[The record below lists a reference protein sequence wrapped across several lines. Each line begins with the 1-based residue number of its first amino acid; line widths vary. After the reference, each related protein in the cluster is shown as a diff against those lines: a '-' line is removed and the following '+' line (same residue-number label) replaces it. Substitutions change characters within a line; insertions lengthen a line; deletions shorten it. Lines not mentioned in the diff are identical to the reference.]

1 MKKQN
6 RLLALTL
13 ALLLALSLTACGAKS
28 NGTAAADAAPMAAGS
43 GQNTMMAM
51 AEDGTAREEALS
63 TDTSTTT
70 AQLPESRK
78 WIVTMYVT
86 AETEDLDAMTASL
99 NETIAGLGGYVEDQ
113 NIYNGS
119 AYSSRRYRSASL
131 TVRIPADQADGFVQ
145 EVSGYA
151 NIVSQEKNLEDV
163 TLQYVDT
170 ESRLAALETE
180 EERLLELLAQAETM
194 SDLLEIESR
203 LTDVRYELESAAS
216 QLRLYDNQIDYA
228 TIYLN
233 IDEVLEYT
241 PVEEPGIWER
251 ITDGF
256 ADSLKG
262 LGDGIVNLGVWI
274 VVNSP
279 YLVVYGLIL
288 AGVWVCIRK
297 LRRRRKN
304 KKQPPTPL
312 QGNYQPPEN
321 PQ

>member
-1 MKKQN
+1 MKKQD

-13 ALLLALSLTACGAKS
+13 ALLLALSLTACSAKS
-28 NGTAAADAAPMAAGS
+28 SGGTAASPMAAGS
-43 GQNTMMAM
+43 AENSMMAA
-51 AEDGTAREEALS
+51 AEDGAVRQEALS
-63 TDTSTTT
+63 TDTSADT

-86 AETEDLDAMTASL
+86 AETEDLDSMTASL
-99 NETIAGLGGYVEDQ
+99 NATISGLGGYVEDQ
-113 NIYNGS
+113 SIYNGS
-119 AYSSRRYRSASL
+119 AYSTRRYRSASL
-131 TVRIPADQADGFVQ
+131 TVRIPAEQADGFVQ
-145 EVSGYA
+145 QVSGYA
-151 NIVSQEKNLEDV
+151 NIVTQEKNLDDV

-180 EERLLELLAQAETM
+180 EARLLELLAQAETM

-228 TIYLN
+228 TIYLT
-233 IDEVLEYT
+233 IEEVREYT
-241 PVEEPGIWER
+241 PVEEPTLWER
-251 ITDGF
+251 ISGGF
-256 ADSLKG
+256 VSSLNG
-262 LGDGIVNLGVWI
+262 LGENILDLGVWI
-274 VVNSP
+274 IVSSP

-288 AGVWVCIRK
+288 AGILLLLRK

-304 KKQPPTPL
+304 KKQPPTPP

>member
-13 ALLLALSLTACGAKS
+13 ALLLTLSLAACGAKS
-28 NGTAAADAAPMAAGS
+28 NGTAAVEAAPMAGGS
-43 GQNTMMAM
+43 AQNSMTAM
-51 AEDGTAREEALS
+51 AEDGAVREEALS
-63 TDTSTTT
+63 ADTSTDT

-78 WIVTMYVT
+78 WIITMYVT

-170 ESRLAALETE
+170 ESRLTALETE
-180 EERLLELLAQAETM
+180 EARLLELLAQAETM

-203 LTDVRYELESAAS
+203 LTDVRYELESTAS

-233 IDEVLEYT
+233 IDEVREYT
-241 PVEEPGIWER
+241 PVEEPTLWER
-251 ITDGF
+251 ISGGF
-256 ADSLKG
+256 MDSLKG
-262 LGDGIVNLGVWI
+262 LWEGIVDFGVWVI
-274 VVNSP
+274 ISSP

-288 AGVWVCIRK
+288 VAILLFIHR

-304 KKQPPTPL
+304 KKQPPIPP
-312 QGNYQPPEN
+312 QGNYTPPEA

>member
-43 GQNTMMAM
+43 GENSMMAA
-51 AEDGTAREEALS
+51 AEDGAVRQEALS
-63 TDTSTTT
+63 TDTSADT

-86 AETEDLDAMTASL
+86 AETEDLDSMTASL
-99 NETIAGLGGYVEDQ
+99 NETISGLGGYVEDQ
-113 NIYNGS
+113 SIYNGS
-119 AYSSRRYRSASL
+119 AYATRRYRSASL
-131 TVRIPADQADGFVQ
+131 TVRIPAEQADGFIQ
-145 EVSGYA
+145 QVSGYA
-151 NIVSQEKNLEDV
+151 NIVTQEKNLDDV

-170 ESRLAALETE
+170 ESRLTALETE
-180 EERLLELLAQAETM
+180 EARLLELLAQAETM

-228 TIYLN
+228 TIYLT
-233 IDEVLEYT
+233 IEEVREYT
-241 PVEEPGIWER
+241 PVEEPTLWER
-251 ITDGF
+251 ISGGF
-256 ADSLKG
+256 VDSLKG
-262 LGDGIVNLGVWI
+262 LGNGILDLGVW
-274 VVNSP
+274 VVVSSP

-288 AGVWVCIRK
+288 AGVLLLIRK

-304 KKQPPTPL
+304 KKQPPTPP

-321 PQ
+321 AQ

>member
-28 NGTAAADAAPMAAGS
+28 SDGTAASPMAAGS
-43 GQNTMMAM
+43 GENSMMAA
-51 AEDGTAREEALS
+51 AEDGAVRQEALS
-63 TDTSTTT
+63 TDTSADT

-86 AETEDLDAMTASL
+86 AETEDLDSMTASL
-99 NETIAGLGGYVEDQ
+99 NATISGLGGYVEDQ
-113 NIYNGS
+113 SIYNGS
-119 AYSSRRYRSASL
+119 AYATRRYRSASL
-131 TVRIPADQADGFVQ
+131 TVRIPAEQADGFVQ
-145 EVSGYA
+145 QVSGYA
-151 NIVSQEKNLEDV
+151 NIVTQEKNLDDV

-170 ESRLAALETE
+170 ESRLTALETE
-180 EERLLELLAQAETM
+180 EARLLELLAQAETM

-228 TIYLN
+228 TIYLT
-233 IDEVLEYT
+233 IEEVREYT
-241 PVEEPGIWER
+241 PVEEPTLWER
-251 ITDGF
+251 ISGGF
-256 ADSLKG
+256 VDSLKG
-262 LGDGIVNLGVWI
+262 LGNGILDLGVW
-274 VVNSP
+274 VVVSSP
-279 YLVVYGLIL
+279 YLVVYGLSL
-288 AGVWVCIRK
+288 AGVLLLIRK

-304 KKQPPTPL
+304 KKQPPTPP

-321 PQ
+321 AQ

>member
-1 MKKQN
+1 MKKQT

-63 TDTSTTT
+63 TDTSADT

-86 AETEDLDAMTASL
+86 AETEDLDSMTASL
-99 NETIAGLGGYVEDQ
+99 NATISGLGGYVEDQ
-113 NIYNGS
+113 SIYNGS
-119 AYSSRRYRSASL
+119 AYSARRYRSASL
-131 TVRIPADQADGFVQ
+131 TVRIPAEQADGFVQ
-145 EVSGYA
+145 QVSGYA
-151 NIVSQEKNLEDV
+151 NIVTQEKNLDDV

-180 EERLLELLAQAETM
+180 EARLLELLAQAETM

-228 TIYLN
+228 TIYLT
-233 IDEVLEYT
+233 IEEVREYT
-241 PVEEPGIWER
+241 PVEEPTLWER
-251 ITDGF
+251 ISGGF
-256 ADSLKG
+256 VDSLKG
-262 LGDGIVNLGVWI
+262 LGENILDLGVWI
-274 VVNSP
+274 IVSSP

-288 AGVWVCIRK
+288 AGILLLLRK

-304 KKQPPTPL
+304 KKQPPTPP

>member
-1 MKKQN
+1 MVEGGNNHEKTKPIA
-6 RLLALTL
+6 RFDL

-51 AEDGTAREEALS
+51 AEDDTAREEALS

-203 LTDVRYELESAAS
+203 LTDVRYELESAAPS
-216 QLRLYDNQIDYA
+216 CGCMTTRS
-228 TIYLN
+228 T
-233 IDEVLEYT
+233 T
-241 PVEEPGIWER
+241 PPS
-251 ITDGF
+251 T
-256 ADSLKG
+256 
-262 LGDGIVNLGVWI
+262 
-274 VVNSP
+274 
-279 YLVVYGLIL
+279 
-288 AGVWVCIRK
+288 
-297 LRRRRKN
+297 
-304 KKQPPTPL
+304 
-312 QGNYQPPEN
+312 
-321 PQ
+321 

>member
-1 MKKQN
+1 M
-6 RLLALTL
+6 
-13 ALLLALSLTACGAKS
+13 
-28 NGTAAADAAPMAAGS
+28 
-43 GQNTMMAM
+43 
-51 AEDGTAREEALS
+51 
-63 TDTSTTT
+63 
-70 AQLPESRK
+70 
-78 WIVTMYVT
+78 
-86 AETEDLDAMTASL
+86 
-99 NETIAGLGGYVEDQ
+99 
-113 NIYNGS
+113 
-119 AYSSRRYRSASL
+119 
-131 TVRIPADQADGFVQ
+131 
-145 EVSGYA
+145 
-151 NIVSQEKNLEDV
+151 
-163 TLQYVDT
+163 DT

-228 TIYLN
+228 TIYLS

-304 KKQPPTPL
+304 KKQPPTPP